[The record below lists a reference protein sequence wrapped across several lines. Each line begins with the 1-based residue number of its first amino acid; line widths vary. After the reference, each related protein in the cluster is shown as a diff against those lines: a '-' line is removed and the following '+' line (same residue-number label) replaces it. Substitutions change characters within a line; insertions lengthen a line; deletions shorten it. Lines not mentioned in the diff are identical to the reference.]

1 MFERIMFFIVLAL
14 FALVPAGLVY
24 AQVDTSERFS
34 LDLSNYNVIPNPPKL
49 YRVNNNEAWNT
60 TINNWVPSKSTA
72 CGVFF
77 GVAANNVVNN
87 QSWRTESIVGYKI
100 SSDGFYCQL
109 NRKRQLLKNDGSND
123 GNPTYQYLNYPF
135 TEKVNPAQC
144 VNENI
149 SLSVGFIKMG
159 HIATPPT
166 KICVANCVLQSTDT
180 SLNSVNHVTSSGG
193 KWPQPDG
200 TKYSSISLYADKRTD
215 QSCELNMCSPD
226 DPLCTQPEEPPAED
240 CPAAEKTA
248 NGGKCQTP
256 DPNGNKC
263 PDSQKTGAGGTCSG
277 SGSGDGDGD
286 GDGSGSCTPEQKAA
300 NGGQCPSGGGGTC
313 TSNPVNKKFCDLADW
328 LTGGDDFELPDQETE
343 VPKREI
349 TREEL
354 PKAQQINFA
363 AGCPAPE
370 TFTAFGKTVSL
381 SYDVA
386 CDLMRM
392 IKPFVILAAN
402 LMALFIFI
410 NSIRN

>member
-1 MFERIMFFIVLAL
+1 MFDRIMFIIVLAL

-24 AQVDTSERFS
+24 AEIDTSENSYF
-34 LDLSNYNVIPNPPKL
+34 DLSNYKVIPSPPKL

-60 TINNWVPSKSTA
+60 AKDNWVPSKSTA

-87 QSWRTESIVGYKI
+87 QSWRTETIVGYRV

-109 NRKRQLLKNDGSND
+109 NRKRQSLKNDGSND

-135 TEKVNPAQC
+135 TEKVNPSQC
-144 VNENI
+144 VNENV
-149 SLSVGFIKMG
+149 SLSVGFYKLG
-159 HIATPPT
+159 HTTVVPS
-166 KICVANCVLQSTDT
+166 KICLGTCVLGNDPEYSSANQR
-180 SLNSVNHVTSSGG
+180 TSSQGG
-193 KWPQPDG
+193 WPQPDG
-200 TKYSSISLYADKRTD
+200 TKYTLIVFHANKRTD
-215 QSCELNMCSPD
+215 VSCELNTCSPD

-286 GDGSGSCTPEQKAA
+286 GSGSCTPEQKAA

-328 LTGGDDFELPDQETE
+328 LTGGDDFELPEQETE